1 MQRRK
6 FDLVVVGGGAGGLSA
21 AFTAKYLGAKTCIIE
36 KRRLGGD
43 CTWSGCIPSKTLL
56 KSASVAHLISRS
68 KEFGMTVLSE
78 SSMKTDKVMAR
89 VRSVVH
95 QVAKNESVE
104 LLEKEGIGIVLGN
117 PRFLN
122 EKEIEV
128 GGEVIQFKKGV
139 ISTGSRPLIPKI
151 EGLEKIAYLSNENL
165 FDVKELPGNI
175 IILGGGPVG
184 VEMAQA
190 LNRLGVKVSLV
201 EMRQRILF
209 REDEEVSKILE
220 QRIKEEGVQVLTGKK
235 ALSFSNK
242 LGLVYC
248 RIENLDRKKE
258 TISAERVL
266 VAVGRRP
273 NTEDLSLEESG
284 VSFTSQGVAV
294 NSYLQTTNK
303 NIFACGDVVGPY
315 LFTHVAGYQAQICVR
330 NALLR
335 RAFWRKVN
343 YNNVAW
349 ALFTEPEL
357 AHLGLTEEEARKRY
371 KGIRV
376 YRTAFS
382 ECDRALTDGVGEGLA
397 KVIIDSRGQIR
408 GAHIVGAGAAEVI
421 QGLLIAV
428 FLKIPLAK
436 LSEAMFVY
444 PTLSE
449 LIKTTAT
456 KVVLEKLSSGW
467 MKWGLRLA
475 RKI

>member
-1 MQRRK
+1 MQRRN
-6 FDLVVVGGGAGGLSA
+6 FDLVVVGGGAGGLLA
-21 AFTAKYLGAKTCIIE
+21 AFIAKYLGVKTCIIE

-43 CTWSGCIPSKTLL
+43 CTWSGCIPSKALL

-68 KEFGMTVLSE
+68 RQFGMTVLGE
-78 SSMKTDKVMAR
+78 STMKTDKVMAR

-95 QVAKNESVE
+95 QAAKNESIE
-104 LLEKEGIGIVLGN
+104 LLEKEGIDVILGN

-128 GGEVIQFKKGV
+128 GGEVIQFKKCV

-165 FDVKELPGNI
+165 FGLKELPGSM

-184 VEMAQA
+184 VETAQA
-190 LNRLGVKVSLV
+190 LNRLGAKVCLV

-209 REDEEVSKILE
+209 REEEEVSKILE
-220 QRIKEEGVQVLTGKK
+220 QKIREEGVQVLTGRK
-235 ALSFSNK
+235 ALSFSQK

-248 RIENLDRKKE
+248 RLENLEGKRE

-284 VSFTSQGVAV
+284 VSFTSQGIAV
-294 NSYLQTTNK
+294 NSYLQTTDR

-315 LFTHVAGYQAQICVR
+315 LFAHMAGYQAQICVR
-330 NALLR
+330 NAVLR
-335 RAFWRKVN
+335 RAFWRKVT

-357 AHLGLTEEEARKRY
+357 VHLGLTEGEARKKY
-371 KGIRV
+371 KRIRV
-376 YRTAFS
+376 YRTTFS
-382 ECDRALTDGVGEGLA
+382 ECDRALTDGVGEGLV
-397 KVIIDSRGQIR
+397 KVIIDGRGQIR
-408 GAHIVGAGAAEVI
+408 GAHIIGAGAAEVM
-421 QGLLIAV
+421 QSLLIAAS
-428 FLKIPLAK
+428 LNIPLAK

-475 RKI
+475 KKI